1 MLCWPADP
9 EKSRKNN
16 LPISWIIQHVLS
28 KSPGFIQKWI
38 KLWSLFLMICRA
50 TFQKMKSCIL
60 MLHNYTTAA
69 NQPRSKGCLKDR
81 VTHIIPPQKWEGL
94 GRWSFPPFSY
104 VKHRGI
110 GLDLQHQICLESCP
124 ADSSS
129 QIFCRGTGSTQMS
142 YPTHPL
148 AGMICMPSTTE
159 FSSDLESFGGFFAG
173 GFIVEWFSEKQT
185 TCFEKNM
192 CNTTNSWGKSQDMFF
207 WKKLRPGLN
216 WPNF

>member
-1 MLCWPADP
+1 MLTGRSWQVPKKQSPNIP
-9 EKSRKNN
+9 EYPTCTVQK
-16 LPISWIIQHVLS
+16 PWIHS
-28 KSPGFIQKWI
+28 KWI

-69 NQPRSKGCLKDR
+69 NQPRNKGCLKDR

-94 GRWSFPPFSY
+94 EDVIFPPFSY
-104 VKHRGI
+104 VNTLKHQGI

-148 AGMICMPSTTE
+148 AGMICMPSTGTE
-159 FSSDLESFGGFFAG
+159 FSSDLESWKVFFGVE
-173 GFIVEWFSEKQT
+173 GFI
-185 TCFEKNM
+185 
-192 CNTTNSWGKSQDMFF
+192 
-207 WKKLRPGLN
+207 
-216 WPNF
+216 